1 MDRNGVYVGPDY
13 IGGRRAG
20 KEEVGDDATINGYRV
35 WMRMYK
41 TGTDP
46 EDAAWTTAESLTT
59 ETSYTATDVEY
70 GYTYEYAVRAQ
81 NSAGLWGPWD
91 SEREQLSQPPKPL
104 RPSSLVATHGL
115 SSDDVAQPV
124 IILQWDAPED
134 STTNPLWRE
143 ESDVDTDND
152 NVSKDLEYQIQRRIG
167 SGEWEDIPAR
177 NQHQPHQYAK
187 DMTAAQAINNF
198 RTQRYEDNDAVALN
212 ATEVSYRVAALVDGC
227 NVSPWNLV
235 DDVEGEPQAP
245 NTGNGNGTG
254 STLTTPSGVVVSSF
268 LDSVSVIWDTASIEN
283 AEQIKVVLYNSA
295 VTALAEPLITINPAN
310 DPGSATFDDVPDGTY
325 YVGVASYS
333 TVDGHML
340 SMLESV
346 TVQ

>member
-1 MDRNGVYVGPDY
+1 M
-13 IGGRRAG
+13 
-20 KEEVGDDATINGYRV
+20 
-35 WMRMYK
+35 
-41 TGTDP
+41 GT
-46 EDAAWTTAESLTT
+46 EAAV
-59 ETSYTATDVEY
+59 TSGLEY
-70 GYTYEYAVRAQ
+70 GKTYDFRVRAK
-81 NSAGLWGPWD
+81 NNIGLYGPWA
-91 SEREQLSQPPKPL
+91 SSTIALEEPPRPK